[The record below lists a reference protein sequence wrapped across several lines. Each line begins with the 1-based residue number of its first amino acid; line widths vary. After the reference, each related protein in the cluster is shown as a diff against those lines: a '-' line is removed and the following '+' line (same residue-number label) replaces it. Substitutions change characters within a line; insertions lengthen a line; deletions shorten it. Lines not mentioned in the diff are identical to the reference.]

1 MKASDEKGGNK
12 GLVKAELEEIFGKPK
27 PNVVSVAWKL
37 SQYSA
42 MNNWWKMTEID
53 ESLLQ
58 EGIFLSRLDSYI
70 WTEHTQDTTSTWYIT
85 IQNIQLNFQ
94 NKRWKMHDNQ

>member
-12 GLVKAELEEIFGKPK
+12 GLVKAELEGIFGKPK

-42 MNNWWKMTEID
+42 MNNWWKMP
-53 ESLLQ
+53 
-58 EGIFLSRLDSYI
+58 RLVFSVSELFRD
-70 WTEHTQDTTSTWYIT
+70 WTEHSQDTTSTWFIT

-94 NKRWKMHDNQ
+94 NKRWKMYDNQ